1 LAAILRLRRYVV
13 HPLSPFK
20 KRTLYAL
27 LLLAAVMIV
36 GTEGL
41 HLIEGWSYIDSVY
54 FMSLLATTQGPAE
67 IPRTDAGKIF
77 ASIMAFVSVG
87 AALSSAAF
95 IFGPA
100 FGKLMKEGIFF
111 LEKEERKMRH
121 MGRHTEESRNRESSE
136 EDWDDQE

>member
-1 LAAILRLRRYVV
+1 
-13 HPLSPFK
+13 
-20 KRTLYAL
+20 
-27 LLLAAVMIV
+27 MIV

-67 IPRTDAGKIF
+67 IPRTDTGKIF

-100 FGKLMKEGIFF
+100 FGRLMKEGIFF

-121 MGRHTEESRNRESSE
+121 MGRHEEEPPNSESSE
-136 EDWDDQE
+136 EGWDDQE